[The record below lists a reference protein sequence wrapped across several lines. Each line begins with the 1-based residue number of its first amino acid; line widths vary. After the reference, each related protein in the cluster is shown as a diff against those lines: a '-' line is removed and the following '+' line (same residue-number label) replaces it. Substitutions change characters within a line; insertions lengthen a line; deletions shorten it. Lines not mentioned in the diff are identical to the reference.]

1 MHIVGLINVGAIWE
15 AVHPNECRHY
25 GQTRVFSGRIENYE
39 WLGGKDSNLDKQIQ
53 SLPSYHWTTPHQK

>member
-1 MHIVGLINVGAIWE
+1 MV
-15 AVHPNECRHY
+15 
-25 GQTRVFSGRIENYE
+25 ENDGDLEGSYSQAASV